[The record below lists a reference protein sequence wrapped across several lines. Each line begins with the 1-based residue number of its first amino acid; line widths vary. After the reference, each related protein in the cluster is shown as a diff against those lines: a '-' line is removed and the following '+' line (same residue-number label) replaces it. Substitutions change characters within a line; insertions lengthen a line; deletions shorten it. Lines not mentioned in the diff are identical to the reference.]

1 MKIVR
6 RSIYSGIVRTRDLDV
21 TQDQLRMYEETGDV
35 HKSFPNLSQEDRIF
49 FVSGITDE
57 DWDDSTVSIGDKRD
71 R

>member
-6 RSIYSGIVRTRDLDV
+6 RSIYSGIVRTKDLDV